1 MEGIK
6 HANSLPSDRDWSFY
20 TTFES
25 FTNVMKEQSDKI
37 LTDITS
43 VLKKNEVGANIRNQT
58 LDKRTEIL
66 VDANDLILERVANNI
81 DEMNGIKK
89 SLKQP
94 VVLQTVTAQLPAEVN
109 GSWNRSLNISVSQG
123 VNCCLPLINTCYTE
137 LIFFPDGV

>member
-1 MEGIK
+1 MFMEGIK
-6 HANSLPSDRDWSFY
+6 HANSLPSDRDWNFY

-25 FTNVMKEQSDKI
+25 FANVMKEQSDKI

-89 SLKQP
+89 SQP